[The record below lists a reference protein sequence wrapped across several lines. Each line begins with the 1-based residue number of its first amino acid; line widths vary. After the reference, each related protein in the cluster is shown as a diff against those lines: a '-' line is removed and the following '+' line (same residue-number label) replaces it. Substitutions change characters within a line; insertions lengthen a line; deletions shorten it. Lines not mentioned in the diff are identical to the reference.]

1 MTEEPGKLFIVST
14 PIGNLEDI
22 TLRGLRILQEV
33 NVIAAEDTR
42 HAKKLLNHYQI
53 HTPLTSY
60 HDFNK
65 EEKTEILVK
74 KLKEGEP
81 IALLCDAGTP
91 TICDPG
97 FYLIRRAIQCNITIV
112 PIPGATALIAGLTGS
127 GAPPDRFMFEGF
139 APRKRGPRQRWFESL
154 QQETR
159 TILFYE
165 SPHRILSCLSDL
177 IRVLGDRNIVI
188 AREMT
193 KTFEEFLRGRASEIK
208 EQLEKKAVR
217 GEITVII
224 EGIKTSKK
232 KEKTLESDQ

>member
-33 NVIAAEDTR
+33 NIIAAEDTR
-42 HAKKLLNHYQI
+42 HTKKLLNHYQI
-53 HTPLTSY
+53 YTPITSY

-65 EEKTEILVK
+65 EEKTEILVEK
-74 KLKEGEP
+74 MKEGKP

-97 FYLIRRAIQCNITIV
+97 FYLIRRAIECNIAIV
-112 PIPGATALIAGLTGS
+112 PIPGPTALIAGLTGS
-127 GAPPDRFMFEGF
+127 GAPPDRFTFEGF

-154 QQETR
+154 QQETK

-165 SPHRILSCLSDL
+165 SPHRILSCLTDL
-177 IRVLGDRNIVI
+177 ISVLGDRNIVI

-193 KTFEEFLRGRASEIK
+193 KTFEEFLRGRALDIK
-208 EQLEKKAVR
+208 RQLEKKTIR

-224 EGIKTSKK
+224 ERIKPSREKK
-232 KEKTLESDQ
+232 KTVESDQ